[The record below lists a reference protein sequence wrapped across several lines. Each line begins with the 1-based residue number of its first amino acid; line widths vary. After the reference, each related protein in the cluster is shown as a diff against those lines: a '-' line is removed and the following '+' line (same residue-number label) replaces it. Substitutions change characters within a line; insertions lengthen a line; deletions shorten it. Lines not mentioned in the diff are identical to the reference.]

1 MYQQEVVQDN
11 KSALIKQAI
20 KQRRRNKIYE
30 ALLWLQYKFTILH
43 APKRSG
49 KTTTLA
55 ALMWWFKK
63 MLNKEIFTI
72 ESPMGLT
79 KYFGKCNELSLAEFF
94 EQMQLIDSIAR
105 DKRIA
110 QTYAGIEDEMLQK
123 AFMKE
128 FMLGRGVIIYDAV
141 LIMDEMEKL
150 IGKRRTMSKSSQTLT
165 EIFMQMAHYYI
176 TFIGTLPN
184 WTWMNKYGIRQL
196 DWKGEVSRNEFT
208 HRIHIDMS
216 GAWPWELNLDGR
228 KYYKLFSTRNILPMS
243 TNAFNI
249 KGLDI

>member
-110 QTYAGIEDEMLQK
+110 QTNAGIEDEMLQK

-150 IGKRRTMSKSSQTLT
+150 IGKRRRKTKSQKS
-165 EIFMQMAHYYI
+165 
-176 TFIGTLPN
+176 
-184 WTWMNKYGIRQL
+184 
-196 DWKGEVSRNEFT
+196 V
-208 HRIHIDMS
+208 
-216 GAWPWELNLDGR
+216 
-228 KYYKLFSTRNILPMS
+228 
-243 TNAFNI
+243 
-249 KGLDI
+249 